1 MPLLA
6 AGGHA
11 VLAAFAEIT
20 VAQALLDTDPT
31 SASAAL
37 RRADRLVAES
47 VGDNGNERVEGAV
60 RLHAC
65 VVRHALGDASAGW
78 RGLAAVLPFLLGHG
92 SRDRDE
98 VAAALHLHARYL
110 CARDPASAA
119 VLSGAA
125 DRLRRKKNSPF
136 VSSARDHTTAV
147 ASAVLGQ
154 DRWGEHLETGR
165 SLDDQALEAFI
176 GSL

>member
-1 MPLLA
+1 M
-6 AGGHA
+6 
-11 VLAAFAEIT
+11 LAAFAEIT
-20 VAQALLDTDPT
+20 AAQALLDTDAT
-31 SASAAL
+31 SASVAL
-37 RRADRLVAES
+37 RHADRLLSES
-47 VGDNGNERVEGAV
+47 VRDNGNERVEGAV
-60 RLHAC
+60 RLRAS
-65 VVRHALGDASAGW
+65 VVRHALGDAAAGS
-78 RGLAAVLPFLLGHG
+78 RELAGVLPVLLSHG

-98 VAAALHLHARYL
+98 VADALDLHARYL

-154 DRWGEHLETGR
+154 DRWGEHVEIGR
-165 SLDDQALEAFI
+165 ALDDQALEAFVS
-176 GSL
+176 SL